1 MAIRATVS
9 RKTTYRGLKRRRRF
23 ARRVVSKAVKRY
35 VRQRIMKMGETKFIQ
50 NSYSGATQI
59 GNNAA
64 NGSLYLLPSPIQGV
78 GYNQRVG
85 DECLWTSVSMRLRFG
100 FPSTSIG
107 TSVRIMVLWLPNAF
121 GFTTAATLEAELF
134 DNGGLAPFSLC
145 HTFRDTSIKIL
156 SDRLVGFNSA
166 GGGSGVVKL
175 HFANTKVMKKTSFT
189 AGTTT
194 ADKGKLAVYM
204 CSSQPT
210 ATDVAMGG
218 TIRYYFKDV

>member
-1 MAIRATVS
+1 MLL
-9 RKTTYRGLKRRRRF
+9 YRVRQLIVVLRRRRF

-100 FPSTSIG
+100 FP
-107 TSVRIMVLWLPNAF
+107 VP
-121 GFTTAATLEAELF
+121 
-134 DNGGLAPFSLC
+134 
-145 HTFRDTSIKIL
+145 
-156 SDRLVGFNSA
+156 
-166 GGGSGVVKL
+166 
-175 HFANTKVMKKTSFT
+175 
-189 AGTTT
+189 
-194 ADKGKLAVYM
+194 
-204 CSSQPT
+204 Q
-210 ATDVAMGG
+210 
-218 TIRYYFKDV
+218 